1 MIWRAWL
8 LMLVLMTISGCS
20 LQGSIGPQPIGPLV
34 LPPGEKIVAS
44 PAGPVEVPDVQ
55 TPPIEV
61 VERGLAQAQAV
72 RTLVRSLSR

>member
-1 MIWRAWL
+1 MRWL
-8 LMLVLMTISGCS
+8 GFIAILLSGCS

-44 PAGPVEVPDVQ
+44 PAGPVEVPDMQ

-61 VERGLAQAQAV
+61 VEQGLRQAQAV
-72 RTLVRSLSR
+72 RTMVRSLSR